1 MKEMN
6 NKRKAL
12 LAVVAAVVIA
22 VIILVLSLIG
32 CQQNN
37 TATPDE
43 ATSTLTTETSPQ
55 QEATEEVTTIADKVI
70 AEQGLTVNEQGEVVD
85 NNGNK
90 VEKNEYGTY
99 TVKTEAGETVKVT
112 AEEVKKAP
120 VNNNENTDNKPA
132 NNTKPTTKPNNN
144 NNNNTSSTTSKVDN
158 NKPVNSNTNTD
169 NNKKPDTNTSSNTG
183 TNTSSNTNT
192 KTWHEAE
199 YKYVNHPAQ
208 TKTEKVWVVD
218 KEAYTYEEPV
228 YEKHGRTICNDC
240 GMDITDYNVRK
251 EHLIYEIT
259 NGGKGS
265 YHNTQT
271 DVQVGT
277 KTVEVPE
284 EGHWETKTTVIKEA
298 WTEKVLVR
306 EAGYY

>member
-1 MKEMN
+1 MTKK
-6 NKRKAL
+6 NKIL
-12 LAVVAAVVIA
+12 ISVLA
-22 VIILVLSLIG
+22 LVLSIIIFIVVSLVS
-32 CQQNN
+32 CQNTDKT

-43 ATSTLTTETSPQ
+43 T
-55 QEATEEVTTIADKVI
+55 
-70 AEQGLTVNEQGEVVD
+70 
-85 NNGNK
+85 
-90 VEKNEYGTY
+90 
-99 TVKTEAGETVKVT
+99 GETVKVT
-112 AEEVKKAP
+112 AEDVKKAP
-120 VNNNENTDNKPA
+120 VNNTDTNTGTNKTPA

-144 NNNNTSSTTSKVDN
+144 ASSTTSKVEN

-169 NNKKPDTNTSSNTG
+169 NKKPDTNTSSNT
-183 TNTSSNTNT
+183 ST

-199 YKYVNHPAQ
+199 YKYVEHPAE

-228 YEKHGRTICNDC
+228 YEKKYRTICNTC
-240 GMDITDYNVRK
+240 GEDITENRTAHGK
-251 EHLIYEIT
+251 NHML
-259 NGGKGS
+259 NGENSS
-265 YHNTQT
+265 YHNEQVEIQT
-271 DVQVGT
+271 GT